1 MADEYS
7 FTDQQREMLEELL
20 KPDYDDIFLSL
31 IGNYQPDGMPIGPV
45 DISDIQGTLPDDLDP
60 LRESIVLTAYQLLGK
75 VTYFWGG
82 KSLVLGWDSRWGTP
96 TTVTAP
102 GSGSTGKVL
111 PFGLDCSG
119 FVDWTFYNATSG
131 AYLPGRGGGAASQHG
146 YCTNIAWSDALPGD
160 LVFYAD
166 DSHVGIVC
174 GYDSVGQS
182 PRHPLL
188 RRAEWRGRDRARGL
202 CRRSQTGFV
211 YGLVQF
217 ASFVRHS
224 LLALV
229 NSFLSF
235 FLRYLAYQIER
246 RLQWKQEKNL
256 CAMLPVTLHT
266 RVRQEQEK
274 AGMTLGEYVEAM
286 ITEYYDWKDG
296 KIMTGEMRTL
306 AAQIPAELFD
316 RLDRYLKERG
326 IKKKD
331 FLVDI
336 ITRALEEA
344 EAAEVTE
351 TITETPP
358 NDDGEAILH
367 DEPDEQPEADEI

>member
-1 MADEYS
+1 M
-7 FTDQQREMLEELL
+7 EE
-20 KPDYDDIFLSL
+20 
-31 IGNYQPDGMPIGPV
+31 
-45 DISDIQGTLPDDLDP
+45 
-60 LRESIVLTAYQLLGK
+60 R
-75 VTYFWGG
+75 
-82 KSLVLGWDSRWGTP
+82 
-96 TTVTAP
+96 
-102 GSGSTGKVL
+102 
-111 PFGLDCSG
+111 
-119 FVDWTFYNATSG
+119 
-131 AYLPGRGGGAASQHG
+131 
-146 YCTNIAWSDALPGD
+146 
-160 LVFYAD
+160 
-166 DSHVGIVC
+166 
-174 GYDSVGQS
+174 
-182 PRHPLL
+182 
-188 RRAEWRGRDRARGL
+188 
-202 CRRSQTGFV
+202 
-211 YGLVQF
+211 
-217 ASFVRHS
+217 
-224 LLALV
+224 
-229 NSFLSF
+229 
-235 FLRYLAYQIER
+235 
-246 RLQWKQEKNL
+246 KNL
-256 CAMLPVTLHT
+256 CAMLPVALHT

-351 TITETPP
+351 TITEPPP

>member
-1 MADEYS
+1 ME
-7 FTDQQREMLEELL
+7 TR
-20 KPDYDDIFLSL
+20 
-31 IGNYQPDGMPIGPV
+31 
-45 DISDIQGTLPDDLDP
+45 
-60 LRESIVLTAYQLLGK
+60 
-75 VTYFWGG
+75 
-82 KSLVLGWDSRWGTP
+82 
-96 TTVTAP
+96 
-102 GSGSTGKVL
+102 
-111 PFGLDCSG
+111 
-119 FVDWTFYNATSG
+119 
-131 AYLPGRGGGAASQHG
+131 
-146 YCTNIAWSDALPGD
+146 
-160 LVFYAD
+160 
-166 DSHVGIVC
+166 
-174 GYDSVGQS
+174 
-182 PRHPLL
+182 
-188 RRAEWRGRDRARGL
+188 
-202 CRRSQTGFV
+202 
-211 YGLVQF
+211 
-217 ASFVRHS
+217 
-224 LLALV
+224 
-229 NSFLSF
+229 
-235 FLRYLAYQIER
+235 
-246 RLQWKQEKNL
+246 KNL
-256 CAMLPVTLHT
+256 CAMLPVALHT

-336 ITRALEEA
+336 ITRALKAA

>member
-1 MADEYS
+1 MEK
-7 FTDQQREMLEELL
+7 R
-20 KPDYDDIFLSL
+20 
-31 IGNYQPDGMPIGPV
+31 
-45 DISDIQGTLPDDLDP
+45 
-60 LRESIVLTAYQLLGK
+60 
-75 VTYFWGG
+75 
-82 KSLVLGWDSRWGTP
+82 
-96 TTVTAP
+96 
-102 GSGSTGKVL
+102 
-111 PFGLDCSG
+111 
-119 FVDWTFYNATSG
+119 
-131 AYLPGRGGGAASQHG
+131 
-146 YCTNIAWSDALPGD
+146 
-160 LVFYAD
+160 
-166 DSHVGIVC
+166 
-174 GYDSVGQS
+174 
-182 PRHPLL
+182 
-188 RRAEWRGRDRARGL
+188 
-202 CRRSQTGFV
+202 
-211 YGLVQF
+211 
-217 ASFVRHS
+217 
-224 LLALV
+224 
-229 NSFLSF
+229 
-235 FLRYLAYQIER
+235 
-246 RLQWKQEKNL
+246 KNL
-256 CAMLPVTLHT
+256 CAMLPVALHT

-274 AGMTLGEYVEAM
+274 ARMTLGEYVEAM

>member
-1 MADEYS
+1 M
-7 FTDQQREMLEELL
+7 EE
-20 KPDYDDIFLSL
+20 
-31 IGNYQPDGMPIGPV
+31 
-45 DISDIQGTLPDDLDP
+45 
-60 LRESIVLTAYQLLGK
+60 R
-75 VTYFWGG
+75 
-82 KSLVLGWDSRWGTP
+82 
-96 TTVTAP
+96 
-102 GSGSTGKVL
+102 
-111 PFGLDCSG
+111 
-119 FVDWTFYNATSG
+119 
-131 AYLPGRGGGAASQHG
+131 
-146 YCTNIAWSDALPGD
+146 
-160 LVFYAD
+160 
-166 DSHVGIVC
+166 
-174 GYDSVGQS
+174 
-182 PRHPLL
+182 
-188 RRAEWRGRDRARGL
+188 
-202 CRRSQTGFV
+202 
-211 YGLVQF
+211 
-217 ASFVRHS
+217 
-224 LLALV
+224 
-229 NSFLSF
+229 
-235 FLRYLAYQIER
+235 
-246 RLQWKQEKNL
+246 KNL
-256 CAMLPVTLHT
+256 CAMLPVALHT

-367 DEPDEQPEADEI
+367 DEPDEQPEADET

>member
-1 MADEYS
+1 ME
-7 FTDQQREMLEELL
+7 TR
-20 KPDYDDIFLSL
+20 
-31 IGNYQPDGMPIGPV
+31 
-45 DISDIQGTLPDDLDP
+45 
-60 LRESIVLTAYQLLGK
+60 
-75 VTYFWGG
+75 
-82 KSLVLGWDSRWGTP
+82 
-96 TTVTAP
+96 
-102 GSGSTGKVL
+102 
-111 PFGLDCSG
+111 
-119 FVDWTFYNATSG
+119 
-131 AYLPGRGGGAASQHG
+131 
-146 YCTNIAWSDALPGD
+146 
-160 LVFYAD
+160 
-166 DSHVGIVC
+166 
-174 GYDSVGQS
+174 
-182 PRHPLL
+182 
-188 RRAEWRGRDRARGL
+188 
-202 CRRSQTGFV
+202 
-211 YGLVQF
+211 
-217 ASFVRHS
+217 
-224 LLALV
+224 
-229 NSFLSF
+229 
-235 FLRYLAYQIER
+235 
-246 RLQWKQEKNL
+246 KNL
-256 CAMLPVTLHT
+256 CAMLPVALHT

-336 ITRALEEA
+336 ITRVLEAA

>member
-1 MADEYS
+1 ME
-7 FTDQQREMLEELL
+7 TR
-20 KPDYDDIFLSL
+20 
-31 IGNYQPDGMPIGPV
+31 
-45 DISDIQGTLPDDLDP
+45 
-60 LRESIVLTAYQLLGK
+60 
-75 VTYFWGG
+75 
-82 KSLVLGWDSRWGTP
+82 
-96 TTVTAP
+96 
-102 GSGSTGKVL
+102 
-111 PFGLDCSG
+111 
-119 FVDWTFYNATSG
+119 
-131 AYLPGRGGGAASQHG
+131 
-146 YCTNIAWSDALPGD
+146 
-160 LVFYAD
+160 
-166 DSHVGIVC
+166 
-174 GYDSVGQS
+174 
-182 PRHPLL
+182 
-188 RRAEWRGRDRARGL
+188 
-202 CRRSQTGFV
+202 
-211 YGLVQF
+211 
-217 ASFVRHS
+217 
-224 LLALV
+224 
-229 NSFLSF
+229 
-235 FLRYLAYQIER
+235 
-246 RLQWKQEKNL
+246 KNL
-256 CAMLPVTLHT
+256 CAMLPVALHT

-316 RLDRYLKERG
+316 RLDRYLKARG

>member
-1 MADEYS
+1 MEK
-7 FTDQQREMLEELL
+7 R
-20 KPDYDDIFLSL
+20 
-31 IGNYQPDGMPIGPV
+31 
-45 DISDIQGTLPDDLDP
+45 
-60 LRESIVLTAYQLLGK
+60 
-75 VTYFWGG
+75 
-82 KSLVLGWDSRWGTP
+82 
-96 TTVTAP
+96 
-102 GSGSTGKVL
+102 
-111 PFGLDCSG
+111 
-119 FVDWTFYNATSG
+119 
-131 AYLPGRGGGAASQHG
+131 
-146 YCTNIAWSDALPGD
+146 
-160 LVFYAD
+160 
-166 DSHVGIVC
+166 
-174 GYDSVGQS
+174 
-182 PRHPLL
+182 
-188 RRAEWRGRDRARGL
+188 
-202 CRRSQTGFV
+202 
-211 YGLVQF
+211 
-217 ASFVRHS
+217 
-224 LLALV
+224 
-229 NSFLSF
+229 
-235 FLRYLAYQIER
+235 
-246 RLQWKQEKNL
+246 KNL
-256 CAMLPVTLHT
+256 CAMLPVALHT

-274 AGMTLGEYVEAM
+274 AGMTLGEYVEAL